1 MNDFKNQMQEVIKR
15 GNQQLNNN
23 QYGNHQLQ
31 NNINGDVKILVDQ
44 VFKQLASIF
53 PAWQQAW
60 KTQQAIDTAKK
71 EWVKAFI
78 ENDVNTVDQLRHGFK
93 KARASD
99 SVFLPSVGKF
109 IKWCKPSLEDFGI
122 DDPQILAKKVINYH
136 HSSRGFGDE
145 PRRTDGYDPFVVA
158 VYRSLDWFSFSQMT
172 EEKAALKVER
182 VALSLLKN
190 GYNPSK
196 IQTME
201 QAPRIEKQESE
212 EVKKSSPEV
221 AAAKMAEI
229 RAKLS
234 GGSK

>member
-1 MNDFKNQMQEVIKR
+1 MNDFKNQMQQVIKR

-23 QYGNHQLQ
+23 QYGDHQLQ
-31 NNINGDVKILVDQ
+31 NNINNDVKVLVDQ

-122 DDPQILAKKVINYH
+122 DDPQVLSKAVVNYH
-136 HSSRGFGDE
+136 HRSRGFGDE
-145 PRRTDGYDPFVVA
+145 PRKTEGFDPFVVA
-158 VYRSLDWFSFSQMT
+158 VYQSVDWFSFSQLT
-172 EEKAALKVER
+172 EEKAAAKVER
-182 VALSLLKN
+182 VALKLLNN

-196 IQTME
+196 VQTME
-201 QAPRIEKQESE
+201 QAPRIETQHRE
-212 EVKKSSPEV
+212 EPKKASPEV
-221 AAAKMAEI
+221 AASRMAEI
-229 RAKLS
+229 RATLKCN
-234 GGSK
+234 KK

>member
-1 MNDFKNQMQEVIKR
+1 MSDFKNQMQEVIKR

-23 QYGNHQLQ
+23 QHGNHQLQ
-31 NNINGDVKILVDQ
+31 NNINGEVKVLVDQ

-53 PAWQQAW
+53 PAWQHAW

-78 ENDVNTVDQLRHGFK
+78 ENDVNTVDQLRSGFR

-99 SVFLPSVGKF
+99 SAFLPSVGKF

-122 DDPQILAKKVINYH
+122 DDSQMLAKKVINYH
-136 HSSRGFGDE
+136 HSSRGFSGE

-158 VYRSLDWFSFSQMT
+158 VYRSIDWFSFSKMT
-172 EEKAALKVER
+172 EEKSAAKVER
-182 VALSLLKN
+182 IALNLLKN
-190 GYNPSK
+190 GYNPANT
-196 IQTME
+196 QTMK
-201 QAPRIEKQESE
+201 QAPRIEKQSSKEI
-212 EVKKSSPEV
+212 KKSSPEV

-229 RAKLS
+229 RAKLN
-234 GGSK
+234 GKSK